1 MITKF
6 LSFLQNI
13 LPFNKVIKILI
24 FSDIILL
31 TGLGFILPIFAVFI
45 TTHIQG
51 GDVRVAG
58 LAAAVYWITLSL
70 ILIPIGKYL
79 DTRHS
84 EKDDLYFIV
93 IGNILGAV
101 AIFSFIFATLPWHIY
116 ALQMIYAIGMSMN
129 IPGYTAIFTRHIDKG
144 KEAFSWSARMA
155 LVGAGSGV
163 AGAVGSMLAYYFG
176 FNALFIGVSILLLI
190 SAALPLLI
198 SKELIAESEQAPH
211 APEIK
216 TLDGMCPKL

>member
-6 LSFLQNI
+6 LSFLKNI

-31 TGLGFILPIFAVFI
+31 TGLGFVLPIFAVFI

-58 LAAAVYWITLSL
+58 LAAAVYWVTLSL
-70 ILIPIGKYL
+70 ILIPFGKYL
-79 DTRHS
+79 DKKHG

-93 IGNILGAV
+93 IGNMLGAV
-101 AIFSFIFATLPWHIY
+101 GIFGFIFAFLPWHIY
-116 ALQMIYAIGMSMN
+116 VLQMIYAIGMSMN

-144 KEAFSWSARMA
+144 KEAFSWSVRMA
-155 LVGAGSGV
+155 LVGVGSGV
-163 AGAVGSMLAYYFG
+163 AGAIGGIIAHYFG
-176 FNALFIGVSILLLI
+176 FNSLFMGVTALLLI
-190 SAALPLLI
+190 SAVLPLLI
-198 SKELIAESEQAPH
+198 SKELIVKNEKVPY

-216 TLDGMCPKL
+216 ILDGFYPKL